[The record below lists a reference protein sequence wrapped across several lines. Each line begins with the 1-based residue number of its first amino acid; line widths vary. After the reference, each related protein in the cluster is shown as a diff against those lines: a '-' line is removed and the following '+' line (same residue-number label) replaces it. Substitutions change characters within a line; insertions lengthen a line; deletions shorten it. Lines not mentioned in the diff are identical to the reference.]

1 MKKTAWDYALEFI
14 IVATDIDNANDLLG
28 KTDDINERNIL
39 VKRGLSSDYYI
50 DKEIINKVNLLFEKP
65 SKSEVDIWINNNRK

>member
-39 VKRGLSSDYYI
+39 SQKI
-50 DKEIINKVNLLFEKP
+50 DILESKLFEIRDKL
-65 SKSEVDIWINNNRK
+65 KNLKLT